1 MSAARRLLLLLST
14 AAALFAPASQVSAQP
29 VVWQEYYVK
38 AGVIGV
44 LPKFA
49 TWPPGD
55 APAPGKPLVIGI
67 LGQDPFVENGVNQ
80 LELAVAKANAG
91 GTNIVVKRFPS
102 AKNYEASHILFVSHA
117 AEAESDE
124 RTLDARWE
132 AAKKL
137 TAGKSVLVV
146 GESDGLAKKGV
157 VANLVVD
164 PVTNLIQLEI
174 NPDAAGRAGLKLQP
188 QLLSLK
194 IVKIVRDP
202 KN

>member
-1 MSAARRLLLLLST
+1 MSVARRFLLCLSLAT
-14 AAALFAPASQVSAQP
+14 GLVVPASQVSAQP
-29 VVWQEYYVK
+29 GVRQEYYVK

-49 TWPPGD
+49 KWPPGD

-80 LELAVAKANAG
+80 LDQAVAKANAG
-91 GTNIVVKRFPS
+91 GANIVVKRFPS
-102 AKNYEASHILFVSHA
+102 AKNYESSHILFVSNA
-117 AEAESDE
+117 AEAESE
-124 RTLDARWE
+124 EQTLDARWA

-146 GESDGLAKKGV
+146 GEADGLAKKGV

-164 PVTNLIQLEI
+164 PVTNFVQLEI
-174 NPDAAGRAGLKLQP
+174 NPDAASRAGLKLQP
-188 QLLSLK
+188 QLLGLK